1 MSTSQHDPVLGRVS
15 AVAPEARDD
24 ERRERSDRSEKE
36 RGGGATARAGR
47 PPVPD
52 PEVPAKATRRRFTA
66 EFKLRILKEADACKR
81 PGELGALLRREGLYS
96 SHVTSWRK
104 QRETGS
110 LKGLAPKRRG
120 RKAKP
125 HDATAEENV
134 KLRRENER
142 LQLRLQAAET
152 IIAAQKK
159 VSEILGIP
167 LAQPPS
173 DENDS

>member
-1 MSTSQHDPVLGRVS
+1 M
-15 AVAPEARDD
+15 APEARDD
-24 ERRERSDRSEKE
+24 ERRERSDRSEVV
-36 RGGGATARAGR
+36 RAGGATASAER

-66 EFKLRILKEADACKR
+66 EYKLRILKEADACKR
-81 PGELGALLRREGLYS
+81 PGELGALLRREGLYT
-96 SHVTSWRK
+96 SHLAAWRR

-125 HDATAEENV
+125 RDPVAEENT

-142 LQLRLQAAET
+142 LRHRLKQAET
-152 IIAAQKK
+152 IIDVQKK
-159 VSEILGIP
+159 VSEMLGVP
-167 LAQPPS
+167 LSQPPS
-173 DENDS
+173 DESDS

>member
-1 MSTSQHDPVLGRVS
+1 M
-15 AVAPEARDD
+15 APKARDD

-36 RGGGATARAGR
+36 RAGGAAASADR

-52 PEVPAKATRRRFTA
+52 PEVPAKATRRRFPA
-66 EFKLRILKEADACKR
+66 EYKLRILKEADACKR
-81 PGELGALLRREGLYS
+81 PGELGALLRREGLYT
-96 SHVTSWRK
+96 SHLASWRK

-110 LKGLAPKRRG
+110 LKALAPRRRG

-125 HDATAEENV
+125 RDAAAEEIT

-142 LQLRLQAAET
+142 LQSRLRAAET

-159 VSEILGIP
+159 VSEMLGIP

-173 DENDS
+173 DESDS